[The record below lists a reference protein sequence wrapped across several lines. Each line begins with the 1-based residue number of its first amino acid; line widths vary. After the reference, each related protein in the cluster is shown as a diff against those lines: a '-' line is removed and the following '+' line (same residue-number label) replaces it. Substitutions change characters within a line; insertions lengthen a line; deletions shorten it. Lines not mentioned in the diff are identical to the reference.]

1 MMCLKPSAYYPNMSS
16 LWFKSIDNTPLVLW
30 RVIFGFLIATE
41 AFGAI
46 ITGWVHDVLIAPSF
60 TFNFIGFEFLQPLPG
75 WGMYA
80 YFFAMGSFGI
90 MVLLGYRYRWAMFG
104 FALLW
109 SGVYLMQ
116 KTAYNNHYYLLMLLS
131 WMMVLLPGHKTLSLD
146 AHRLKTHQYNMPQW
160 VKILFVAQVWIVFS
174 YAAMAKIYPGWL
186 DGSVMAIF
194 MKSKINYPLIGP
206 LLQAPWLQ
214 TGITYGGVLFDALI
228 IPMLLWRRTRNFGF
242 VLSLVF
248 HLFNSVVF
256 QIGIF
261 PYMSIAF
268 SLFFFPSSVLKKRF
282 GLKRPIAEQ
291 QEPLKAKSW
300 IPWVIMAYL
309 VIQIL
314 LPLRHYLI
322 QDSVLW
328 TEEGHRLSWRMM
340 LRSRS
345 GQIAFWT
352 IDHASGTKQTYPIKP
367 LLTQKQ
373 LKMLP
378 AHPDFIWQMAQKIKT
393 LEAAKG
399 REVSVY
405 ASGKVKVNGGDYQ
418 PFIDSEIDLA
428 QIPWNPWGHQP
439 WILPSPF

>member
-30 RVIFGFLIATE
+30 RVIFGFLIAAE

-131 WMMVLLPGHKTLSLD
+131 WMMVLLPAHKTLSLD
-146 AHRLKTHQYNMPQW
+146 AHRLKTHQYTMPQW

>member
-1 MMCLKPSAYYPNMSS
+1 MCLKPSAYYPNMSS

-30 RVIFGFLIATE
+30 RVIFVFLIAAE

-131 WMMVLLPGHKTLSLD
+131 WMMVLLPAHKTLSLD
-146 AHRLKTHQYNMPQW
+146 AHRLNTHQYTMPQW

-186 DGSVMAIF
+186 DCSVMAIF

-228 IPMLLWRRTRNFGF
+228 IPMLLWRRTRNF
-242 VLSLVF
+242 
-248 HLFNSVVF
+248 
-256 QIGIF
+256 
-261 PYMSIAF
+261 
-268 SLFFFPSSVLKKRF
+268 
-282 GLKRPIAEQ
+282 
-291 QEPLKAKSW
+291 
-300 IPWVIMAYL
+300 
-309 VIQIL
+309 
-314 LPLRHYLI
+314 
-322 QDSVLW
+322 
-328 TEEGHRLSWRMM
+328 
-340 LRSRS
+340 
-345 GQIAFWT
+345 
-352 IDHASGTKQTYPIKP
+352 
-367 LLTQKQ
+367 
-373 LKMLP
+373 
-378 AHPDFIWQMAQKIKT
+378 
-393 LEAAKG
+393 
-399 REVSVY
+399 
-405 ASGKVKVNGGDYQ
+405 
-418 PFIDSEIDLA
+418 
-428 QIPWNPWGHQP
+428 
-439 WILPSPF
+439 